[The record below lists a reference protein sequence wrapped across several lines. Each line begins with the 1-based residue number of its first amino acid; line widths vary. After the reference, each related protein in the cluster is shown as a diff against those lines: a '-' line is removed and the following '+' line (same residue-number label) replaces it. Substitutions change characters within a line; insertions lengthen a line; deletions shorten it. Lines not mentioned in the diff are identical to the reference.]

1 MNKRAMIDRLV
12 RILAPGDA
20 REQARLRAHHGK
32 RPAAAVRESLG
43 RWEAVEAVTDAE
55 CRQNCQLAGLP
66 RIGK

>member
-1 MNKRAMIDRLV
+1 MTKRTMIERLV
-12 RILAPGDA
+12 RLLAPGDA
-20 REQARLRAHHGK
+20 REQARLRAHHAK

-55 CRQNCQLAGLP
+55 CRRHCQLSGLP